1 MSTIRTAVDTIRAR
15 LGELQDDHRGPW
27 DVSVSSVYMCGCTDG
42 TIRVPGRPYAL
53 RGRFRPG
60 VPGYLATVA
69 SPDVAAAL
77 ADLLEAQDAVQR
89 AALSDRVLPP
99 EWRQLL
105 ERRDRAIDA
114 LADAITRR
122 GQQ

>member
-1 MSTIRTAVDTIRAR
+1 MSTIRTAADTIRAS
-15 LGELQDDHRGPW
+15 LDALPEAVRGTWEPNYGANA
-27 DVSVSSVYMCGCTDG
+27 VHPTGAPTYHIARCRHART
-42 TIRVPGRPYAL
+42 TAYI
-53 RGRFRPG
+53 
-60 VPGYLATVA
+60 ATMA

>member
-1 MSTIRTAVDTIRAR
+1 MSTIRTAADTIRAR

-27 DVSVSSVYMCGCTDG
+27 DVSTSSVYMCGCTDG

-69 SPDVAAAL
+69 SPDVATAL
-77 ADLLEAQDAVQR
+77 ADLLDAL
-89 AALSDRVLPP
+89 AW
-99 EWRQLL
+99 WRQ
-105 ERRDRAIDA
+105 AITSGDDMDVA
-114 LADAITRR
+114 AAVNRVHATGDSLADAITRGDLR
-122 GQQ
+122 